1 MLAAGFP
8 RDLFFGGSFGLSV
21 SGEKLRAPGSVELEL
36 LALAVLDL
44 VSQLVLESR
53 SLLRAKDDELVLAVL
68 PVLVLDVLLGTP
80 PLPLDLSLELK
91 NLNLSNI
98 EFLLGG
104 TVFCEVLLFEAVE
117 LVEVVL
123 PVLTTRGCFS
133 PDGLGVVN
141 DRPPGVGIPDPG
153 TAGEV
158 ARDDGWL
165 VFAGFNDEP
174 VGNVADC
181 VLLFCWLRCLSV
193 DDLDFPPDE
202 DTGLVDGLVIVG
214 HLLFPDL
221 NGDGSLDCIS
231 PPLSWFLLLP

>member
-1 MLAAGFP
+1 MSLCVNGSVDGCSFLLAAGFA

-174 VGNVADC
+174 GKKKN
-181 VLLFCWLRCLSV
+181 
-193 DDLDFPPDE
+193 P
-202 DTGLVDGLVIVG
+202 
-214 HLLFPDL
+214 
-221 NGDGSLDCIS
+221 
-231 PPLSWFLLLP
+231 